1 MSKPPKNEAD
11 VSRDDVTA
19 RSRATGGVPDPTAP
33 DQHSTTGT
41 TPSEE
46 FVGRV
51 AGQDVGAGDET
62 GAERRAEAAHGD
74 DPTGAGALNPEI
86 QARLERS

>member
-1 MSKPPKNEAD
+1 MRKTPKNEDD
-11 VSRDDVTA
+11 VARDDVTA
-19 RSRATGGVPDPTAP
+19 RSRATGGVPDPAAP

-51 AGQDVGAGDET
+51 A
-62 GAERRAEAAHGD
+62 AHGADPTAD
-74 DPTGAGALNPEI
+74 DPTGVGTLNPEI
-86 QARLERS
+86 QARLERQ